1 MSKTV
6 FTNLV
11 LRAPMFSL
19 VKRPQTT
26 ARIGRNQLF
35 SRSIVRLI
43 KKDKELSSFDVKD
56 APLEPVNPF
65 NLPAPINN
73 AAGTFSTMKC
83 VDSYSFIYSDDTFM
97 CRIRLD
103 DY

>member
-1 MSKTV
+1 MLTLLRRPKT
-6 FTNLV
+6 
-11 LRAPMFSL
+11 AY
-19 VKRPQTT
+19 
-26 ARIGRNQLF
+26 IGNKLF

-73 AAGTFSTMKC
+73 AAGTIIPLTLKIPKLLQPF
-83 VDSYSFIYSDDTFM
+83 
-97 CRIRLD
+97 
-103 DY
+103 